1 MAKKKKSSENIA
13 ARNRKARHDYFIEDN
28 YEAGIALQGTE
39 IKSIRSGRVSI
50 EEAYASEE
58 GGELY
63 LINAYIPEYQA
74 GGRDQHETRRPRK
87 LLLHKKELAKMFNAV
102 NREGMTIVPLSLYFN
117 KRGMLKVDLGM
128 AKGKRQYDKRQS
140 DKARDWKR
148 DKARIMR
155 GKNGWLFV
163 FNFIH

>member
-1 MAKKKKSSENIA
+1 MVKKKKSSENIA

-155 GKNGWLFV
+155 GKNG
-163 FNFIH
+163 

>member
-148 DKARIMR
+148 QKARLMR
-155 GKNGWLFV
+155 DKG
-163 FNFIH
+163 

>member
-39 IKSIRSGRVSI
+39 IKSIRSGRASI
-50 EEAYASEE
+50 EESYASEE

-102 NREGMTIVPLSLYFN
+102 NREGMTIIPLSLYFN

-128 AKGKRQYDKRQS
+128 AKGKRQYDKRQT

-148 DKARIMR
+148 DQARIMR
-155 GKNGWLFV
+155 GKN
-163 FNFIH
+163 

>member
-39 IKSIRSGRVSI
+39 IKSIRSGRASI
-50 EEAYASEE
+50 EESYASEE

-87 LLLHKKELAKMFNAV
+87 LLLHKKELARMFNAV

-128 AKGKRQYDKRQS
+128 AKGKRQYDKRQT

-148 DKARIMR
+148 DQARIMR
-155 GKNGWLFV
+155 GKNG
-163 FNFIH
+163 

>member
-1 MAKKKKSSENIA
+1 
-13 ARNRKARHDYFIEDN
+13 
-28 YEAGIALQGTE
+28 
-39 IKSIRSGRVSI
+39 
-50 EEAYASEE
+50 
-58 GGELY
+58 
-63 LINAYIPEYQA
+63 
-74 GGRDQHETRRPRK
+74 
-87 LLLHKKELAKMFNAV
+87 MFNAV

-155 GKNGWLFV
+155 GKNG
-163 FNFIH
+163 

>member
-148 DKARIMR
+148 DQARIMR
-155 GKNGWLFV
+155 GKKG
-163 FNFIH
+163 

>member
-39 IKSIRSGRVSI
+39 IKSIRSGRASI
-50 EEAYASEE
+50 EESYASEE

-102 NREGMTIVPLSLYFN
+102 NREGMTIIPLSLYFN

-128 AKGKRQYDKRQS
+128 AKGKSQYDKRQT

-148 DKARIMR
+148 DQARIMR
-155 GKNGWLFV
+155 GKN
-163 FNFIH
+163 

>member
-1 MAKKKKSSENIA
+1 MVKKKKSSENIA

-140 DKARDWKR
+140 NKARDWKR
-148 DKARIMR
+148 DQARIMR
-155 GKNGWLFV
+155 GKKG
-163 FNFIH
+163 

>member
-155 GKNGWLFV
+155 GKKG
-163 FNFIH
+163 

>member
-1 MAKKKKSSENIA
+1 MVKKKKSSENIA

-117 KRGMLKVDLGM
+117 KRCMLKVDLGM

-155 GKNGWLFV
+155 GKNG
-163 FNFIH
+163 